1 MTWGSSVN
9 ASEDQ
14 ISVLTS
20 SRGGG
25 LHALPRVSR
34 PQMTTRDS
42 ETHQQVTAEA
52 WPWPLRPRRARRSL
66 SLRSPSRVQSSAHP
80 AESLAQA
87 AGLATQSSGRPTR
100 TPGSGVQHGRGQGR
114 NKPQGEPVVILYN
127 EQFCFI
133 CSFVKS
139 LENGGM
145 TTWQVGTV
153 LGPAESRSP

>member
-1 MTWGSSVN
+1 M
-9 ASEDQ
+9 ASK
-14 ISVLTS
+14 TS
-20 SRGGG
+20 PCEAE
-25 LHALPRVSR
+25 LVSK
-34 PQMTTRDS
+34 
-42 ETHQQVTAEA
+42 VTFTGPEQ
-52 WPWPLRPRRARRSL
+52 RT
-66 SLRSPSRVQSSAHP
+66 P

-87 AGLATQSSGRPTR
+87 AGLATRSSGRPTR
-100 TPGSGVQHGRGQGR
+100 TPGSDVQHGRGRGR

-145 TTWQVGTV
+145 TAWQVGTV